1 MSKKF
6 NLDLPRMGYFL
17 AYRSTNSWANKLI
30 VKRQLNAG
38 FTEREA
44 SVTHIEVSG
53 GGPDSINIAPPISKR
68 INIVKKH
75 KGRYVYILKYPN
87 EKYERY
93 GRYKVAYF
101 SATLNNTG
109 YDILG
114 ILSFIFKWIK
124 QSNRLMF
131 CSEGALWAL
140 QKQHP
145 KAFDIKPENCMP
157 ADFMEGCECVWEG
170 VIESE
175 IYI

>member
-1 MSKKF
+1 MPEKF
-6 NLDLPRMGYFL
+6 NLDLPKMGYFL
-17 AYRSTNSWANKLI
+17 AYKNNGSWVNKMI
-30 VKRQLNAG
+30 VKKQLLKG
-38 FTEREA
+38 FTERDA

-75 KGRYVYILKYPN
+75 KGRYLYILKPLIDDY
-87 EKYERY
+87 YRTH
-93 GRYKVAYF
+93 YKVAYF

-109 YDILG
+109 YDIMG

-124 QSNRLMF
+124 QNNRLMF

-140 QKQHP
+140 QKQHSN
-145 KAFDIKPENCMP
+145 AFNIKPEDCMP
-157 ADFMEGCECVWEG
+157 AHFMENCEIVWEG